1 MSQIAL
7 STMWMLNRHKSL
19 GEFFDAA
26 REVGFETFE
35 LNHFVSRELVNGTRM
50 PDGTVRSIHA
60 PCPTDPRTQSAE
72 VSALDKD
79 ERTLAVEAVLASISL
94 AEQIGAEAVI
104 LHAGYVSVNEE
115 LEKELR
121 QLYNRGEQN
130 SMRYQDIQAELIES
144 RARNAERHVDA
155 TRRSLERL
163 ASAADSAGVRI
174 GLENRFFYNEI
185 PLPDEM
191 DVIAREFS
199 GPIGFWLDAGHAYV
213 QAALGFI
220 PHREWLNGFGPHLVG
235 IHLHDVQL
243 VLQAE
248 AVAVD
253 EPLADEAQAE
263 VGRLRD
269 HQIPGTGVVDFAEV
283 LAGAGDSVLRTA
295 EVDWYHSA
303 EEVRAA
309 LDHLQRFSRS

>member
-7 STMWMLNRHKSL
+7 STMWMLNRHNSL

-35 LNHFVSRELVNGTRM
+35 LNHFVSRELVNGSRM
-50 PDGTVRSIHA
+50 PNGAVRSVHA
-60 PCPTDPRTQSAE
+60 PCPTDPRTQNAE
-72 VSALDKD
+72 VSSLDKE
-79 ERTLAVEAVLASISL
+79 ERALAVEAVQASISL
-94 AEQIGAEAVI
+94 AQHIGAEAVI
-104 LHAGYVSVNEE
+104 LHAGYVPVSEE

-121 QLYNRGEQN
+121 QLYNHGLQN
-130 SMRYQDIQAELIES
+130 SSRYQDVQAELIEA
-144 RARNAERHVDA
+144 RARDAARHVDA

-163 ASAADSAGVRI
+163 ASVADSAGVRI

-191 DVIAREFS
+191 DLIAREFS
-199 GPIGFWLDAGHAYV
+199 GPVGFWLDSGHACV
-213 QAALGFI
+213 QEALGFV
-220 PHREWLNGFGPHLVG
+220 PHREWLNGFSQHLLGV
-235 IHLHDVQL
+235 HLHDVRL
-243 VLQAE
+243 VPQAE
-248 AVAVD
+248 AAPGD
-253 EPLADEAQAE
+253 EPPADEPPAE

-283 LAGAGDSVLRTA
+283 LSKAGNAVLRTA

-303 EEVRAA
+303 EEVRAG
-309 LDHLQRFSRS
+309 LDFLQRFGRT

>member
-1 MSQIAL
+1 MAPIAL

-35 LNHFVSRELVNGTRM
+35 LNHFVSRELVNGSRI
-50 PDGTVRSIHA
+50 PEGSIRSVHA
-60 PCPTDPRTQSAE
+60 PCPTDPRTQHAE
-72 VSALDKD
+72 VSSLDKD
-79 ERTLAVEAVLASISL
+79 ERQMAVEAVLSSIAL

-104 LHAGYVSVNEE
+104 LHAGYVPVNEE
-115 LEKELR
+115 LENELR
-121 QLYNRGEQN
+121 QLYNRGLQN
-130 SMRYQDIQAELIES
+130 SARYQDIQAELIAE
-144 RARNAERHVDA
+144 RARNAERHLDA

-163 ASAADSAGVRI
+163 ATAADSAGVRI

-185 PLPDEM
+185 PLPDEL
-191 DVIAREFS
+191 DLIVREFA
-199 GPIGFWLDAGHAYV
+199 GPIGFWLDTGHAYT

-220 PHREWLNGFGPHLVG
+220 PHREWLNGFGPHLIG

-243 VLQAE
+243 VPQNRSVGDPATPDAP
-248 AVAVD
+248 AV
-253 EPLADEAQAE
+253 E

-283 LAGAGDSVLRTA
+283 LNGLGDAVLRTA
-295 EVDWYHSA
+295 EVDWYHSP

-309 LDHLQRFSRS
+309 LDYLRAFERR

>member
-26 REVGFETFE
+26 REIGFETFE
-35 LNHFVSRELVNGTRM
+35 LNHFVSRDLVHGSRL
-50 PDGTVRSIHA
+50 PEGSVRSIHA
-60 PCPTDPRTQSAE
+60 PCPTDPRTQDAE
-72 VSALDKD
+72 VSSLDKD
-79 ERTLAVEAVLASISL
+79 ERQRAVEAVLSSIAL

-104 LHAGYVSVNEE
+104 LHAGYVPVNEE

-121 QLYNRGEQN
+121 QLYNRGLQN
-130 SMRYQDIQAELIES
+130 SARYRDIQAELIEE
-144 RARNAERHVDA
+144 RARNAERHLDA

-163 ASAADSAGVRI
+163 AVAADSAGVRI

-185 PLPDEM
+185 PLPDEL
-191 DVIAREFS
+191 DLIVREFS
-199 GPIGFWLDAGHAYV
+199 GPIGFWLDTGHAYT

-220 PHREWLNGFGPHLVG
+220 PHREWLNGFRPHLIG
-235 IHLHDVQL
+235 MHLHDVQL
-243 VLQAE
+243 VPQAQPE
-248 AVAVD
+248 ADPA
-253 EPLADEAQAE
+253 PADGPTGE

-283 LAGAGDSVLRTA
+283 LNGVGDSVLRTA
-295 EVDWYHSA
+295 EVDWYHSP

-309 LDHLQRFSRS
+309 LDYLRTFERP